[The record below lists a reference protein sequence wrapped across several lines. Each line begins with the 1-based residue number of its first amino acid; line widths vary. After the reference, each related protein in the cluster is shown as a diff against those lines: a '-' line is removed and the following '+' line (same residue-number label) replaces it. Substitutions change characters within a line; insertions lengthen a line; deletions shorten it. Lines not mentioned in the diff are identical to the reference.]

1 MFATLLSSMTMLAAL
16 HVNSA
21 SVATQP
27 PVTTRP
33 SVVASTA
40 KVTAARA
47 EPEHLAR
54 AKRAMLD
61 GEFDLARREFLAAA
75 TLEREAGRIPVEAV
89 TGLAHALYSQSYN
102 VEAALEME
110 RLAAEAAANGN
121 ANAEALALA
130 DAIWL
135 HADAGKRLAARK
147 HASRLKKLLKD
158 STITAET
165 REFVRVRVG

>member
-1 MFATLLSSMTMLAAL
+1 MIATLLSSMTMLAAL

-21 SVATQP
+21 SLTMQP
-27 PVTTRP
+27 PRTPT
-33 SVVASTA
+33 VASTA
-40 KVTAARA
+40 TVTAARA
-47 EPEHLAR
+47 DAEHLAR

-61 GEFDLARREFLAAA
+61 GQFELARREFLAAA
-75 TLEREAGRIPVEAV
+75 TLERESGRVPVEAV

-121 ANAEALALA
+121 ANAEAMALA

-135 HADAGKRLAARK
+135 NADAGQRLAARK
-147 HASRLKKLLKD
+147 QASRLKKLMRD
-158 STITAET
+158 SAITAET